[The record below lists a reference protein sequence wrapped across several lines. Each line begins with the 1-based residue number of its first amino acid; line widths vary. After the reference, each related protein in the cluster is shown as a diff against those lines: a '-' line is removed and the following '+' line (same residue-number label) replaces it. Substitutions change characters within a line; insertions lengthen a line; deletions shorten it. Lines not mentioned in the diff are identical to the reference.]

1 MPEPERIDRRRAVPI
16 AGDVLPAGANAI
28 GSRAAGWDAPCARYL
43 GTDDRGS
50 AGGSC
55 DKAMKMYARI
65 RRLDQVAA
73 MLLGSRILIARA
85 GNIPGNLRGLGR
97 GYRPAPGV

>member
-16 AGDVLPAGANAI
+16 ADDVCRRALTPSDPARRAGMRPARCLGA
-28 GSRAAGWDAPCARYL
+28 
-43 GTDDRGS
+43 DDRGS